1 MTSSQL
7 KFTCTFAD
15 KATRVVTIGPIQTAS
30 LSSSLKQDII
40 DFNDPTQRAVK
51 YPNFDT
57 AFVSDMTGADFV
69 RISKA
74 QVVTTEKIIL
84 S

>member
-15 KATRVVTIGPIQTAS
+15 KATRIVTIGPIQTAS
-30 LSSSLKQDII
+30 ISSGLKQQIK
-40 DFNDPTQRAVK
+40 DFNVESIRSAQ

>member
-7 KFTCTFAD
+7 KFTSTFAD
-15 KATRVVTIGPIQTAS
+15 KSTRLVTVGPVQTAS
-30 LSSSLKQDII
+30 LASDLKAKII
-40 DFNDPTQRAVK
+40 AFNDASQRAAT
-51 YPNFDT
+51 YPGFDQ